1 MNVTDSWE
9 IITSIECG
17 WIDLYN
23 ILQIIQKP
31 NSIIAFII
39 PFKIFI
45 SKLLSML
52 TSNDAL
58 KFWLF
63 WRQIQGRFNGCV
75 IHQNLA
81 KSCCHLWC
89 VIVLG
94 SNFLNLFNCVNYL
107 TDVQTVILFIGQE
120 VGTTNIKSSESL
132 KYKITSRL

>member
-1 MNVTDSWE
+1 MTDSWE

-45 SKLLSML
+45 SKLPSML

-58 KFWLF
+58 KLWLF
-63 WRQIQGRFNGCV
+63 WRQIQGRFKGCV
-75 IHQNLA
+75 IHQKLA
-81 KSCCHLWC
+81 KSGCHLWC
-89 VIVLG
+89 VIVVG
-94 SNFLNLFNCVNYL
+94 CNFLNLFNCVNYL

-120 VGTTNIKSSESL
+120 VGTTNIKSWESL

>member
-1 MNVTDSWE
+1 MTDSWE

-23 ILQIIQKP
+23 SSDHTKAEF
-31 NSIIAFII
+31 NNFFFII

-45 SKLLSML
+45 SKLPSML

-63 WRQIQGRFNGCV
+63 WRQIQGRFKGCV
-75 IHQNLA
+75 IHEKLA
-81 KSCCHLWC
+81 KSGCHLWC

>member
-1 MNVTDSWE
+1 MTDSWE

-23 ILQIIQKP
+23 SSDHTKAEFNNCFYHSFQ
-31 NSIIAFII
+31 NTHT
-39 PFKIFI
+39 
-45 SKLLSML
+45 KLPSML

-58 KFWLF
+58 KLWLF
-63 WRQIQGRFNGCV
+63 WRQIQGRFKGCV
-75 IHQNLA
+75 IHQKLA
-81 KSCCHLWC
+81 KSGCHLWC
-89 VIVLG
+89 VIVVG

-120 VGTTNIKSSESL
+120 VGTTNIKSWESL